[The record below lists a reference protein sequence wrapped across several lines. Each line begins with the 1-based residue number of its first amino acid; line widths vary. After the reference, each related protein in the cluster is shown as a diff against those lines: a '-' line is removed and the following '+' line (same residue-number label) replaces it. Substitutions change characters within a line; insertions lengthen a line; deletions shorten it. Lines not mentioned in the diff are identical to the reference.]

1 MAAGLEL
8 MGGDG
13 HPPPDDWV
21 LAAMGGGN
29 AGAADDGDAPA
40 DDNAAAAAAAAALLL
55 TVLKAG
61 GPLRVAAATL
71 RLALLHCIGA
81 VQPSTALVGDGSA
94 NLTLPRPSRYGMHM
108 RRYHGAPYWGYI

>member
-8 MGGDG
+8 ADGNG
-13 HPPPDDWV
+13 HPPPNDWV
-21 LAAMGGGN
+21 LAAMGSGN

-40 DDNAAAAAAAAALLL
+40 DDNAAAEAVAALLL

-61 GPLRVAAATL
+61 GLLRVAAATL

-81 VQPSTALVGDGSA
+81 VQPVRHWWAMVAL
-94 NLTLPRPSRYGMHM
+94 T
-108 RRYHGAPYWGYI
+108 